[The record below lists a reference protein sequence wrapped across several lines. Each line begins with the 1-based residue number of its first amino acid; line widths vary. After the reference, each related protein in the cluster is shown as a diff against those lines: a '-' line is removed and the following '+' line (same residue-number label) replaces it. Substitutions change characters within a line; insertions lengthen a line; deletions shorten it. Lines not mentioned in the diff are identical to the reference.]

1 MSRIPDSTGKT
12 FLDSLVWDE
21 PMPRLHVTLFNAGT
35 FVVSCPKSKT

>member
-21 PMPRLHVTLFNAGT
+21 PMPTLHVTLFNAGT
-35 FVVSCPKSKT
+35 FVSCPKSKT